1 MPSLIA
7 IFPSPEKAKHFADHF
22 GIVGLRAKVVQE
34 GKNVT
39 VNTDDAKSFEFV
51 KQMVKD
57 IREDSRAD
65 NHIGRFLISM
75 RECVANDRSFDFD
88 LLDKTAVKI
97 NPDFA
102 KRFLM
107 VYENLCDEAR
117 RNMTFIAI
125 ESKASHTKALQFV
138 MDR

>member
-1 MPSLIA
+1 MPSLKA
-7 IFPSPEKAKHFADHF
+7 IFSTPEKAKHFADHF

-34 GKNVT
+34 GKSVT
-39 VNTDDAKSFEFV
+39 ITTDDDKSFEFV
-51 KQMVKD
+51 KQMVGD

-75 RECVANDRSFDFD
+75 RECVANDRSIDID
-88 LLDKTAVKI
+88 LLDKSAVKI

-107 VYENLCDEAR
+107 MYESLGDEAR

-125 ESKASHTKALQFV
+125 ESKASHIKAFQFV